1 MNAIINAALSRIRT
15 VVLLFSLAMIV
26 GAISFLTI
34 PKESFP
40 DVQIPNVY
48 VSISHEGISPED
60 ADRLLYQPMQKELK
74 SLDGL
79 KDMVATSS
87 EGRLS
92 IELAFYSD
100 VDIDEAL
107 VDVREAVDAAKGELP
122 QATDEPK
129 VMEINLSLFPVLV
142 VGLAGNVDERVLFA
156 IARDLREKLE
166 SLTGV
171 LEAKIQGNREEV
183 AEIIIDPAKLDSYN
197 IDQAVLFNLINNNNQ
212 LVAAGNLDTG
222 AGRFAVKLP
231 GLIEDTQDILSMPVK
246 VDGDTVVR
254 FSDIAI
260 GQRTFKDAQSK
271 ARINGKPALA
281 IEVSKRLGANIIE
294 TLDAVKALVKK
305 QQQNWPDGIEVSFN
319 QDQSKEIKRTLD
331 DLFNNVL
338 FATVLVMI
346 IIVAFLGGRSSLLV
360 GLAIPGSFLMGIMV
374 MSLMGY
380 TLNMVVLFALILSIG
395 MLVDGAIVVAEYADR
410 RMAEGTPKFHAY
422 REAAKRMAWPITAS
436 TATTLAVFL
445 PLIFWPGIMGEF
457 MKFIPITILITLTAS
472 LLMAL
477 IVIPALGAWLGKAG
491 AVNEKSLA
499 SMQTSENGDLNELT
513 GFTGKYV
520 QLLNKLIRQPKKT
533 FWGVMGIIFFIIF
546 AYSFLGK
553 GVEFF
558 PDVDAEI
565 AVIDVRARGNLSLAE
580 RDALVKNV
588 EKRVYDMAEIK
599 TLYTS
604 TFISPPQDGQSPVDL
619 VGRVQLELEDW
630 QQRRAAKDIL
640 EEIRQRTQDIPGIII
655 ETKKKEDGPA
665 GGAAIK
671 LELTGSHAPTL
682 LAVVDQIR
690 SELEKDPELRDIKD
704 SRPLEGIEWE
714 LDVDREAA
722 SRMGAS
728 IASVG
733 SLVKM
738 VTSGL
743 NLGAYRPDDADDEV
757 DIRLRLP
764 STSRNLDQ
772 LDDLRVSTNG
782 ELVPISS
789 FTDKVAKQ
797 QSGNIVRSGSQIR
810 YMVEADV
817 IEGINA
823 NEKRMQ
829 IEAAL
834 KEADIPPIVNYK
846 FKGDAEDQIE
856 TGIFLVQAFFFAIFM
871 MVVILVT
878 QFNSI
883 YRAGLVLSA
892 IVLSFA
898 GVYMG
903 LMIRGEPFGIVMS
916 GVGMIALA
924 GVVVNNNIVLIDT
937 YAILKKEGLNSID
950 AALRTGAQRLRPVLL
965 TTITTVCGLIPM
977 VYQLN
982 IDLLGREVLV
992 DAPSSQW
999 WTQLSTA
1006 IAGGLSFATILT
1018 LVLTPCLLVAIDN
1031 RKDRLKDRVKGQN
1044 IFAKLTQRLIS
1055 LRNKTTN

>member
-1 MNAIINAALSRIRT
+1 MNALINGALSRIRT
-15 VVLLFSLAMIV
+15 VVLLFSLAIII
-26 GAISFLTI
+26 GIASFFTI

-48 VSISHEGISPED
+48 VSVGHEGISPED
-60 ADRLLYQPMQKELK
+60 ADRLLYEPMHKELK

-79 KDMVATSS
+79 KEIVATST
-87 EGRLS
+87 EGHMS
-92 IELAFYSD
+92 IQLTFYSD

-156 IARDLREKLE
+156 IANDLSEKIE
-166 SLTGV
+166 ALTGV
-171 LEAKIQGNREEV
+171 LEAKIQGDREEV

-197 IDQAVLFNLINNNNQ
+197 IDQATLFNLINNNNQ

-231 GLIEDTQDILSMPVK
+231 GLIESTADILNMPIK
-246 VDGDTVVR
+246 VDGERVVR

-260 GQRTFKDAQSK
+260 GQRTFKDPQSK

-281 IEVSKRLGANIIE
+281 IEVSKRLGANIIA
-294 TLDAVKALVKK
+294 TLDDVKK
-305 QQQNWPDGIEVSFN
+305 LVNEQKEKWPDGIEVSFN

-346 IIVAFLGGRSSLLV
+346 IIVAFLGARSSLLV
-360 GLAIPGSFLMGIMV
+360 GLAIPGSFLMGILV
-374 MSLMGY
+374 LSLMDY

-395 MLVDGAIVVAEYADR
+395 MLVDGAIVVTEYADR
-410 RMAEGTPKFHAY
+410 RMAEGTPKFHAFK
-422 REAAKRMAWPITAS
+422 EAAKRMAWPITAS

-445 PLIFWPGIMGEF
+445 PLLFWPGIMGEF
-457 MKFIPITILITLTAS
+457 MKFIPITILITLSAS
-472 LLMAL
+472 LIMAL
-477 IVIPALGAWLGKAG
+477 VVIPALGAWLGKSG
-491 AVNEKSLA
+491 AINENTLKDMKA
-499 SMQTSENGDLNELT
+499 SETGDLSQLT

-520 QLLNKLIRQPKKT
+520 SILSKLVYHPKKT
-533 FWGVMGIIFFIIF
+533 LWAVIGIMVATIFT
-546 AYSFLGK
+546 YSFLGK

-558 PDVDAEI
+558 PEVDAEI
-565 AVIDVRARGNLSLAE
+565 ALIDVRARGNLSLIE

-604 TFISPPQDGQSPVDL
+604 TFITPPNDGQSPVDL
-619 VGRVQLELEDW
+619 VGRIQLELEDW
-630 QQRRAAKDIL
+630 QQRRTAKEIL
-640 EEIRQRTQDIPGIII
+640 EDIRLRTQDIPGIII
-655 ETKKKEDGPA
+655 ETKVKEDGPA
-665 GGAAIK
+665 GGAAIQ
-671 LELTGSHAPTL
+671 LELSSSYEPL
-682 LAVVDQIR
+682 LLGVVDQIR
-690 SELEKDPELRDIKD
+690 KRLEQDPELRDIKD

-743 NLGAYRPDDADDEV
+743 NLGSYRPDDADDEV

-764 STSRNLDQ
+764 TTSRNLDQ
-772 LDDLRVSTNG
+772 LDALRVSTHG

-789 FTDKVAKQ
+789 FTEKVAKQ
-797 QSGNIVRSGSQIR
+797 QSGNLVRTGSNLR
-810 YMVEADV
+810 YMVQADV
-817 IEGINA
+817 IDGINA

-834 KEADIPPIVNYK
+834 EEAGLPNGVNYT
-846 FKGDAEDQIE
+846 FKGDAEEQIE
-856 TGIFLVQAFFFAIFM
+856 TGVFLMKAFFFAIFM

-924 GVVVNNNIVLIDT
+924 GIVVNNNIVLIDT
-937 YAILKKEGLNSID
+937 YARLRKEGLEAID

-982 IDLLGREVLV
+982 IDLIGREILTG
-992 DAPSSQW
+992 APSSQW

-1006 IAGGLSFATILT
+1006 IAGGLSFSTVLT
-1018 LVLTPCLLVAIDN
+1018 LILTPCLLVAID
-1031 RKDRLKDRVKGQN
+1031 RKREDKKRRQAHT
-1044 IFAKLTQRLIS
+1044 AK
-1055 LRNKTTN
+1055 